1 MFFITVVVLVIAGFA
16 FTSNGYGVLGIPMIA
31 LGGWMLWR
39 FVTEMKNK
47 SASKSEWSSL
57 IANAQYHHFQDHSGI
72 AIDTKEK
79 IVHLK
84 HPSQIKSY
92 PFSDIRSWRYN
103 LSTGGHVRTYGAIGG
118 IAAAQA
124 SAENIRVM
132 RENKA
137 SSGFYVTVKDI
148 ENPEW
153 RVAMNSEKDMKKWME
168 IFEQHVNE
176 N

>member
-1 MFFITVVVLVIAGFA
+1 MLFFGVVLCIAGFA
-16 FTSNGYGVLGIPMIA
+16 FTSNGYGLLGVAMIG
-31 LGGWMLWR
+31 LGAWLFWKAITG
-39 FVTEMKNK
+39 MKNR
-47 SASKSEWSSL
+47 SASKREWSDL
-57 IANAQYHHFQDHSGI
+57 VANTQYKHFQDHSGI
-72 AIDTKEK
+72 AIDTNAK
-79 IVHLK
+79 VVYLK

-92 PFSDIRSWRYN
+92 PFTDIRSWRYN
-103 LSTGGHVRTYGAIGG
+103 LATGGHVKTYGAIGG

-124 SAENIRVM
+124 SAENLRVM

-153 RVAMNSEKDMKKWME
+153 RAAMGSEKDMKKWME
-168 IFEQHVNE
+168 IFEQNVNQ

>member
-1 MFFITVVVLVIAGFA
+1 MIFIYVIVLVIAGFGL
-16 FTSNGYGVLGIPMIA
+16 TSNGYWVIGIPMIGIGA
-31 LGGWMLWR
+31 WLSWNAI
-39 FVTEMKNK
+39 TEMKNR
-47 SASKSEWSSL
+47 SASKSEWSDL
-57 IANAQYHHFQDHSGI
+57 IANTQYQHFQDHSGI

-79 IVHLK
+79 IVYLK

-103 LSTGGHVRTYGAIGG
+103 LSTGGHVKTYGAIGG

-124 SAENIRVM
+124 SAENLRVM

-153 RVAMNSEKDMKKWME
+153 RAAMSSEKEMKKWME
-168 IFEQHVNE
+168 IFEQHVNQ